1 MKCWSCTAENWES
14 FGDIN
19 PERELLVCK
28 ECGALAYRVDPS
40 KEEEIKNYYRHQY
53 RPAPNIMNLITT
65 AHKRAYIEQFL
76 SEFLATKTRS
86 ILGRPMV
93 CGDVGCAT
101 GYIPHWLR
109 SLGHKATAC
118 ELTVTYRRFA
128 EHFYQVPVTEELEP
142 KHKYDLIT
150 IYHVLE
156 HLMEPDKKLAHYASL
171 LADDGHMLVSVP
183 QWLDTL
189 EEASGSPI
197 QDFKGLFHKDH
208 INVFTDTSLKNLFA
222 HAGLAIVKEDHLTY
236 GQTYLLKKCEPIK
249 TTKVEDWKEA
259 AAKVRQQKLAIEAF
273 ASKKLDEAIALWPKF
288 PDAWIRKI
296 HEDFTK
302 DRVKQADTFAEAF
315 KVLPENL
322 RLKLSYATWL
332 YMGEELEEALR
343 GFHHIVHYRPNEDIF
358 IFMGWAYA
366 KLGRN
371 QDAIQWFA
379 RAAEMNPMKWAEA
392 MNAIAKCAVQL
403 PCWEERAMEEA
414 KQALF
419 KQAKPKAELKDPVM
433 EKPVEETARR

>member
-1 MKCWSCTAENWES
+1 MKCWACTAENWES

-65 AHKRAYIEQFL
+65 AHKRAYIEAFL
-76 SEFLATKTRS
+76 SDFLKTKTYS
-86 ILGRPMV
+86 IIGRPMV

-109 SLGHKATAC
+109 SLGHRATGA

-128 EHFYQVPVTEELEP
+128 EHFYSVPVTEELTP

-156 HLMEPDKKLAHYASL
+156 HLMEPDKKLSHIASL
-171 LADDGHMLVSVP
+171 LAENGRILISVP
-183 QWLDTL
+183 RWLDTL

-208 INVFTDTSLKNLFA
+208 INVFSETSLKNVIA
-222 HAGLAIVKEDHLTY
+222 RAGLEIEKEDQITY
-236 GQTYLLKKCEPIK
+236 GQTYLVKKASNPTEIK
-249 TTKVEDWKEA
+249 REDWR
-259 AAKVRQQKLAIEAF
+259 KVMVMVRTQKAAIEAF
-273 ASKKLDEAIALWPKF
+273 AARRIDEALALWPRF

-302 DRVKQADTFAEAF
+302 DRQKQADTFAEAF

-332 YMGEELEEALR
+332 YMGEELEEALK
-343 GFHHIVHYRPNEDIF
+343 GFHHIIQYRPNEDIF

-371 QDAIQWFA
+371 QDAMQWFA

-392 MNAIAKCAVQL
+392 MNAIAKCAVAV

-419 KQAKPKAELKDPVM
+419 NKAKPKAELKDPIM
-433 EKPVEETARR
+433 EGAGAETPKG